1 MSVPSYLYVH
11 KDNKWSTVKRTSTFK
26 QVTQTLNTFLK
37 LDGASALQSL
47 IIAILTK
54 FVNNIYSSVFLWNLQ
69 GYGKQITFRSP
80 FWMERDNNQ
89 EAAEHAVNALYLLNM
104 QRVPNN

>member
-89 EAAEHAVNALYLLNM
+89 EAAEHAVNAFYLLNM
-104 QRVPNN
+104 QRVPKI